1 MILAGG
7 LPLAAI
13 ALIAHHWP
21 WLFGPLSRNATVIW
35 LCLTFQ
41 MSNVTLPSFF
51 ILLFASEGLDAEIL
65 NAILIA
71 MLYAVPNLVAAT
83 VWRELL
89 TRLHEGDLARVTRTA
104 I

>member
-13 ALIAHHWP
+13 ALIARHWQ

-35 LCLTFQ
+35 LCLTLQ
-41 MSNVTLPSFF
+41 LANVALPSFF
-51 ILLFASEGLDAEIL
+51 I
-65 NAILIA
+65 
-71 MLYAVPNLVAAT
+71 NLVAAS

-89 TRLHEGDLARVTRTA
+89 NRLHVATFARASSRLP
-104 I
+104 IGLK